1 MDEKLWDTIH
11 ESIDKL
17 DYFGILLLQRILEY
31 KRDELEHKRQFEKQ
45 LREELIRS
53 IDDLSDHEVLVLRR
67 ALALSREN
75 RKALLQARIGAEPVY
90 NNFMESE
97 TKMPKNVRS

>member
-75 RKALLQARIGAEPVY
+75 RKASSAHQ
-90 NNFMESE
+90 E
-97 TKMPKNVRS
+97 TQI

>member
-11 ESIDKL
+11 EIIDKL

-31 KRDELEHKRQFEKQ
+31 KRDELEHRRQLEKQ
-45 LREELIRS
+45 LREELIQS
-53 IDDLSDHEVLVLRR
+53 IDGLSDYEVLVLRR

-75 RKALLQARIGAEPVY
+75 RKASSAAVDE
-90 NNFMESE
+90 
-97 TKMPKNVRS
+97 

>member
-31 KRDELEHKRQFEKQ
+31 KRDDLEHKPQFEKQ
-45 LREELIRS
+45 LNEALIRS
-53 IDDLSDHEVLVLRR
+53 IEDLSDYEVLVLRR

-75 RKALLQARIGAEPVY
+75 RKASSAHQ
-90 NNFMESE
+90 E
-97 TKMPKNVRS
+97 TQI

>member
-17 DYFGILLLQRILEY
+17 DYFGILILQRSLEY

-75 RKALLQARIGAEPVY
+75 RKASSSAIDE
-90 NNFMESE
+90 
-97 TKMPKNVRS
+97 

>member
-11 ESIDKL
+11 ESINKL
-17 DYFGILLLQRILEY
+17 DYFGILILQRSLEY

-53 IDDLSDHEVLVLRR
+53 IDDLSDYEVLVLRR
-67 ALALSREN
+67 VLALSREN
-75 RKALLQARIGAEPVY
+75 RKASSAHQ
-90 NNFMESE
+90 E
-97 TKMPKNVRS
+97 TQI

>member
-11 ESIDKL
+11 EIIDKL

-31 KRDELEHKRQFEKQ
+31 KRDELEHKRQLEKQ
-45 LREELIRS
+45 LREELIQS
-53 IDDLSDHEVLVLRR
+53 IDGLSDYEVLVLRR

-75 RKALLQARIGAEPVY
+75 RKASSAAVDE
-90 NNFMESE
+90 
-97 TKMPKNVRS
+97 

>member
-1 MDEKLWDTIH
+1 MWDTIF

-75 RKALLQARIGAEPVY
+75 RKASSAHQ
-90 NNFMESE
+90 E
-97 TKMPKNVRS
+97 TQI

>member
-17 DYFGILLLQRILEY
+17 DYFGILILQRSLEY

-75 RKALLQARIGAEPVY
+75 RKASSAAIDE
-90 NNFMESE
+90 
-97 TKMPKNVRS
+97 